1 MREKWAPVI
10 ESGLVVAEVN
20 VSIEVKK
27 PSMYLVILMNDDF
40 TPMDFVVKVLRE
52 FFTKTFEMA
61 TLIMLQVHYQGRGV
75 CGVYTREI
83 AETKVALVNAYAR
96 DQDYPLLCTMVVA

>member
-1 MREKWAPVI
+1 MKDEWTPVI
-10 ESGLVVAEVN
+10 ESVLVVSE
-20 VSIEVKK
+20 IEADTKVKK
-27 PSMYLVILMNDDF
+27 PSMYLVILLNDDF
-40 TPMDFVVKVLRE
+40 TPMDFVVEVLMK
-52 FFTKTFEMA
+52 FFGKSAELA

-96 DQDYPLLCTMVVA
+96 SHEHPLLCTMQMA